1 MAMEGKRERPE
12 EDRQKPEDGM
22 DLGKFLPSVKAQPA
36 HADESSR
43 FLVHFWRVKGWCTG
57 GIL

>member
-22 DLGKFLPSVKAQPA
+22 DLGTFLPSVKAQPA

-43 FLVHFWRVKGWCTG
+43 FLVHFWRVKG
-57 GIL
+57 

>member
-22 DLGKFLPSVKAQPA
+22 DLGTFLPSVKHSLPMQM
-36 HADESSR
+36 SR
-43 FLVHFWRVKGWCTG
+43 PVSLCTFG
-57 GIL
+57 E